1 METASTGF
9 ENITMGVEGTTTADR
24 QLGMIERH
32 TVERGVGYGVVRF
45 PFATAKGI
53 CEALRGSGLNRRPGH
68 GLGVADMEE
77 GITIIVWGGRK
88 VGTIV
93 EMDTRTTVFA
103 LLCFRVVGKRH
114 VNEFPNL
121 HISAFLLT
129 CKASDV
135 IINTI
140 PQITLQS
147 QVPSTYPARL

>member
-1 METASTGF
+1 
-9 ENITMGVEGTTTADR
+9 
-24 QLGMIERH
+24 
-32 TVERGVGYGVVRF
+32 
-45 PFATAKGI
+45 
-53 CEALRGSGLNRRPGH
+53 
-68 GLGVADMEE
+68 MEE